1 MMNKVKY
8 RAPEGKIRTK
18 TRRDKKVSRANSSL
32 SDLLINIHSTSGAI
46 CTLQHNS
53 SVITKP
59 KKKKKQLKVQAVL
72 LSTACEASK
81 YIN

>member
-8 RAPEGKIRTK
+8 MAPEGKIRTK
-18 TRRDKKVSRANSSL
+18 TWKDKKVSGANSSL
-32 SDLLINIHSTSGAI
+32 SDLLINIHSTSEAI

-59 KKKKKQLKVQAVL
+59 KKTTQ
-72 LSTACEASK
+72 STSCTSINFACEASK
-81 YIN
+81 YIK

>member
-59 KKKKKQLKVQAVL
+59 KKKKNN
-72 LSTACEASK
+72 SK
-81 YIN
+81 YKLYFYQLHVKQVNT